1 MLMGIIYHSFH
12 FRGLSVENHII
23 AHDLGTTGNKATLY
37 DREGR
42 LVGASFYAYNTEY
55 AHTGWAEQDPRDWW
69 QAVCQSTRR
78 LLEETRISK
87 NDIACITFSGQMMGA
102 VPLDK
107 EARPLRNA
115 IIWADQRALEQ
126 ELWIAERLSFAEVYQ
141 ITGHRL
147 SCPYSLAKILWIRDH
162 QPELYEATH
171 KFVHAKD
178 SIVARL
184 TGNFVTDPSDASSM
198 NLYDL
203 EKGAWSGKILDAVD
217 LPADKLPQIRQ
228 SVDVVGEVR
237 AAVADEIGVAA
248 GTKVVIGGG
257 DGACAAAGAGVIQEG
272 AAYNYVGSSSWIAI
286 STPKPIYDPDYR
298 TFTFGHVIPNM
309 VMPTGTMQ
317 AAGASYQWTRDQ
329 LALVEQQAAEALG
342 ISVYELINLEIAQVA
357 PGAEGLFYL
366 PYLMGERSPRWNP
379 HARGAFVG
387 LTIRHSRAHLYRAVL
402 EGITMNLRVILDAFR
417 QQGTRIDAMRVI
429 GGGASGRIWNQ
440 IMADVY
446 GMPVHRLAILEE
458 ATSMGAALVGGV
470 GVGLYPDFSM
480 IETMNHIAGTVLPD
494 PKAQAIYDRMYP
506 IFNKIYTALV
516 PIYEDIADL

>member
-12 FRGLSVENHII
+12 FQGLSVENHII

-42 LVGASFYAYNTEY
+42 LVGASFYAYDTEY

-69 QAVCQSTRR
+69 RAVCQSTRR
-78 LLEETRISK
+78 LLEETRVSK

-162 QPELYEATH
+162 QPEIYEATH

-203 EKGAWSGKILDAVD
+203 EKGTWSGKILDAVD

-228 SVDVVGEVR
+228 SMDVVGEVR

-342 ISVYELINLEIAQVA
+342 ISVYELMNLEIAQVVS
-357 PGAEGLFYL
+357 GAEGLFYL

-506 IFNKIYTALV
+506 VFNKIYTALV